1 MAETSSEHHFFFP
14 SSWPF
19 VTIHEA
25 MESKSTTDSSWPWNP
40 NNNQQNQFSI
50 TKILGTKPQKPQ
62 TSLLGPG
69 FGAGFGCGAG
79 IGFGLLGGFGY
90 GGGGGPF
97 NHLNLVFGLGMG
109 CGLGIGYGFGQ
120 GIGYSFDYQTRKSA
134 KSRKSF
140 SDTNK
145 TIVFQL

>member
-1 MAETSSEHHFFFP
+1 
-14 SSWPF
+14 
-19 VTIHEA
+19 